1 MSITRALS
9 NAMSGLTATARGT
22 ELVSANIANVM
33 TPGYARRELAI
44 SPQAMG
50 GNMGG
55 VRIDGVVRVV
65 NLSLLSESRL
75 ASAGQGEAATRAAF
89 LSLIENVIGIPG
101 QADGLAS
108 RLSDFHSSLV
118 SAAARP
124 DDDLRLQQVLS
135 SATALARA
143 FATTTDALQSARTEA
158 DRAIASEIATLNDG
172 LQQVATLNRRI
183 SALEATGKDAA
194 SLMDERQRVVDRLAT
209 IIPLKEVAREGSK
222 IALFTREGLAL
233 LDGTQPLQLGF
244 VSSPVIGAQ
253 TDVGSPLSLVSVDG
267 TELAPA
273 QMSLLGGGSLAG
285 HFAIRDQIAPTLQ
298 RDLDLLALDL
308 LSRLS
313 EATVDPT
320 LGGGAGLFTD
330 AGGVATA
337 AGVTGLAGRIT
348 INAAVDP
355 SQGGALWRMRAGMG
369 APTSGPVSE
378 SARLNAMAAALDA
391 VLPAAGGPVTGARA
405 SLADRMAEFSAIV
418 TSRRVG
424 SEAELATR
432 NARLNTIGERML
444 TGSVDSDA
452 EMQKLLQYEQAYAAN
467 ARVIRALD
475 DMIDQL
481 LRI

>member
-33 TPGYARRELAI
+33 TPGYARRELAT

-55 VRIDGVVRVV
+55 VRIDGVVRAV
-65 NLSLLSESRL
+65 NLSMLSESRL
-75 ASAGQGEAATRAAF
+75 ASAAQGEAATRTAF
-89 LSLIENVIGIPG
+89 LSSIEGVIGMPG
-101 QADGLAS
+101 QAGGLAS

-143 FATTTDALQSARTEA
+143 FTTTTDALQSARAEA
-158 DRAIASEIATLNDG
+158 DRAIASEVATLNDG

-183 SALEATGKDAA
+183 SALEASGKDAA

-222 IALFTREGLAL
+222 IALFTQEGLAL
-233 LDGTQPLQLGF
+233 LDGTRPLQLDF
-244 VSSPVIGAQ
+244 APSPVIGAQ
-253 TDVGSPLSLVSVDG
+253 SGVGSPLSLISVDG
-267 TELAPA
+267 TALAPE
-273 QMSLLGGGSLAG
+273 QMKLLGGGSLAG
-285 HFAIRDQIAPTLQ
+285 HFSIRDQIAPALQ

-308 LSRLS
+308 QARLS
-313 EATVDPT
+313 DATVDPT

-330 AGGVATA
+330 AGAVATA
-337 AGVTGLAGRIT
+337 ANVPGLAGRIAV
-348 INAAVDP
+348 NAVADP
-355 SQGGALWRMRAGMG
+355 VQGGALWQLRAGMG
-369 APTSGPVSE
+369 APAPGPVSE
-378 SARLNAMAAALDA
+378 TARLNAMAAALEA
-391 VLPAAGGPVTGARA
+391 SRPQAGGPLTGAWA
-405 SLADRMAEFSAIV
+405 SLPDRLAEFGASV
-418 TSRRVG
+418 TTKRVG
-424 SEAELATR
+424 SEAELAAR
-432 NARLNTIGERML
+432 NARLNTISERML
-444 TGSVDSDA
+444 TGGVDSDA

-475 DMIDQL
+475 DMINQL